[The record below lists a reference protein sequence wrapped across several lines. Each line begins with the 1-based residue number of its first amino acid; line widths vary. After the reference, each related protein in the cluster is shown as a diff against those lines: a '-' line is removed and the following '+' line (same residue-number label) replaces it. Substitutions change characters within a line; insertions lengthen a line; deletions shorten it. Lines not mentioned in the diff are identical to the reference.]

1 MASNYKVQQTESNDE
16 VEVPTNV
23 KLNSID
29 ELPAYL
35 KFSIKFAAKWRSILI
50 LLVLSTTPMFIMM
63 FVGITGV
70 ITAGVTMGVLSALS
84 NVFDVATPPD
94 FSKGFFLNILLA
106 DKKLSIKINQEL
118 ISATIFGTVIV
129 GLIVFPLMI
138 YFFALPFAS
147 GSYLGPDTYTISIT
161 ALSISYLCFLING
174 PLMSAPLVIM

>member
-1 MASNYKVQQTESNDE
+1 MASNYKVQQTDSNGE
-16 VEVPTNV
+16 VEVPANI

-35 KFSIKFAAKWRSILI
+35 RFSIKFAAKWRRMLI
-50 LLVLSTTPMFIMM
+50 LLVLLTTPMFIMM

-70 ITAGVTMGVLSALS
+70 LSAGVTIGVLGSTS
-84 NVFDVATPPD
+84 NTFDVATPPD

-106 DKKLSIKINQEL
+106 DKNLTIKLNQEMQQGL
-118 ISATIFGTVIV
+118 IFGTVIV

-147 GSYLGPDTYTISIT
+147 GTYLGPHTFTISIT
-161 ALSISYLCFLING
+161 ALSISYVCFLLIG
-174 PLMSAPLVIM
+174 PLGNAPAIIM